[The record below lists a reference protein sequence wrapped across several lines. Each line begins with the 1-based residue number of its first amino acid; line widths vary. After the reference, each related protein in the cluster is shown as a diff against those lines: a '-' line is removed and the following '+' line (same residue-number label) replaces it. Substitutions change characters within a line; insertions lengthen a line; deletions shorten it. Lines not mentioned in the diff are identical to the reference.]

1 MKTKKSRLGAFQAN
15 VSNKLS
21 HIYNIA
27 ANLHREIRQFYDS
40 PDFHIAK
47 DLPCLSDDFEEYG
60 TALAEIQ
67 DRCSYVN
74 SRIEGEIKACQAR
87 IGQSR
92 SQQQETYADI
102 MRYVQEKLA

>member
-27 ANLHREIRQFYDS
+27 ANLHQEIRQFYDS
-40 PDFHIAK
+40 PDFHVTEE
-47 DLPCLSDDFEEYG
+47 LPCLTDEFEEYG

-67 DRCSYVN
+67 DRCNYIN
-74 SRIEGEIKACQAR
+74 LRLEEEIKAC
-87 IGQSR
+87 
-92 SQQQETYADI
+92 
-102 MRYVQEKLA
+102 